1 MHAPNWC
8 RRLWPYLGRRQAE
21 EDLQEELRLHLELER
36 ERLRDA
42 GVPEAEASR
51 AARRKL
57 GNAPLIRERTRD
69 VWGWRW
75 LDDLGRDVRHAARGL
90 RRELGFTA
98 TVVCLLALGIGA
110 NTAMFSIV
118 YGVLL
123 RPLPY
128 PDSEAIVRVG
138 EMREMQSRA
147 SVLLTN
153 TTMPQIQED
162 AESFEQLAAYQD
174 SSVDWASPDGTV
186 TLNGATVSPSL
197 FPLLRATPH
206 LGRLFTEE
214 EALTGADTVVLL
226 SHGAW
231 TRRFGSDPDI
241 VGTVLEIDD
250 RSRTVVGVLAE
261 GFYFPSPE
269 VELWTPFVILPFAQP
284 DPVGQA
290 QPGAADRGPRS
301 PRSVVITSFTA
312 LGRLRPGVSPEQ
324 AATEVR
330 TILQRGDDDFA
341 RNFERRMLESR
352 TGRPSG
358 DTPEIDARVIPL
370 REEMVGE
377 YRPALLALTAATALV
392 LLIACINV
400 AGLLLARGVTRQR
413 GLAVCAA
420 LGAGRGRI
428 MGQLLTESVVLS
440 LSGGVIGLAVA
451 TVVLRTVPA
460 LVPGDI
466 ARLDEVGV
474 DGVVLAFTLGVSVV
488 VGLAFGAVPA
498 FQWSRLKLV
507 RILNEGSVQSAS
519 GFRLLRSNRTRALLA
534 TAQVA
539 LALVLLVGAG
549 LLLRSFVELLT
560 VDRGYDSAN
569 VITAHTRNRDA
580 EYRGGQMTPGGM
592 DDLRSG
598 SRRFVEALL
607 VQEERLANLPGVV
620 AVGLSAGLP
629 LATTGGTFMA
639 VQVDG
644 CPAPSDPSEAPRAL
658 IRMASPGYFD
668 VMRLRLRSGR
678 FFTRLDRA
686 GGPRVVVV
694 NEAFARD
701 VFGAEPAVGQRV
713 WVGPPP
719 MSLNRGLRGAPGVG
733 QRLGLGNLFG
743 DPWEVVGVVAD
754 IRYGGLTGT
763 EAPPEAFVSAHQL
776 EAAPIF
782 GFTPF
787 IAVRTSSDPRAIVPF
802 LREAVAEAHP
812 RATIDDVMTMD
823 ARLSA
828 AVAQPRFY
836 AGFVGFFA
844 ALALFLAAFGIYGL
858 LSYIVAQRRREI
870 GVRMAL
876 GAQRG
881 DILALVVRQGAALVA
896 AGAVVGLLAA
906 AVSSRV
912 LESFLYGVTADDR
925 LTFVGAPL
933 VLIVVALVACWLP
946 ARRATRIDPMD
957 ALRVE

>member
-42 GVPEAEASR
+42 GVPEEEASR

-128 PDSEAIVRVG
+128 PDSEAIVHIG
-138 EMREMQSRA
+138 ESFGGSRRG
-147 SVLLTN
+147 LTSPA
-153 TTMPQIQED
+153 MPLIRDE
-162 AESFEQLAAYQD
+162 AESFEQFGVYAVRGVEWKRPEGA
-174 SSVDWASPDGTV
+174 V
-186 TLNGATVSPSL
+186 TLRGAAVTPSM

-206 LGRLFTEE
+206 LGRLFS
-214 EALTGADTVVLL
+214 EADGRAGAEGLALL
-226 SHGAW
+226 SYRAW
-231 TRRFGSDPDI
+231 TARFALDPDI
-241 VGTVLEIDD
+241 VGTVLTLDAAPH
-250 RSRTVVGVLAE
+250 TVIGVLAE
-261 GFYFPSPE
+261 GFSFPSPDE
-269 VELWTPFVILPFAQP
+269 EIWTPFAIN
-284 DPVGQA
+284 
-290 QPGAADRGPRS
+290 PGGLS
-301 PRSVVITSFTA
+301 SGSNA

-330 TILQRGDDDFA
+330 TILQHTDDPLYVAATNGA
-341 RNFERRMLESR
+341 RAALRAL
-352 TGRPSG
+352 GRSAG
-358 DTPEIDARVIPL
+358 DTVVHDAQVVPL
-370 REEMVGE
+370 REEMVRE
-377 YRPALLALTAATALV
+377 YRPALLALIAAMALV
-392 LLIACINV
+392 LLIAGSNV

-413 GLAVCAA
+413 ALAVCAA

-428 MGQLLTESVVLS
+428 VRQLLTESVVLS
-440 LSGGVIGLAVA
+440 LAGGALGLAAAVA
-451 TVVLRTVPA
+451 VLRVVPA

-507 RILNEGSVQSAS
+507 GILNEGSARSTS
-519 GFRLLRSNRTRALLA
+519 GFRLLRSGRTRAALA
-534 TAQVA
+534 TTQMA

-549 LLLRSFVELLT
+549 LLLRSFVALMT
-560 VDRGYDSAN
+560 VDRGYDPAN
-569 VITAHTRNRDA
+569 VMTARIRDPG
-580 EYRGGQMTPGGM
+580 ESRRGGRLMLTPEEAAGRGAV
-592 DDLRSG
+592 G
-598 SRRFVEALL
+598 RRFSEALL
-607 VQEERLANLPGVV
+607 EALDRMARLPDVA
-620 AVGLSAGLP
+620 AVGLSSSLP
-629 LATTGGTFMA
+629 LAGGSFSPRSA
-639 VQVDG
+639 RVFG
-644 CPAPSDPSEAPRAL
+644 RPPPSDPNASPMVNLRS
-658 IRMASPGYFD
+658 ASPGYFD
-668 VMRLRLRSGR
+668 VMRLGLRVGR
-678 FFTRLDRA
+678 FFTPLDDV
-686 GGPRVVVV
+686 GSPRVLIV
-694 NEAFARD
+694 NESFARE
-701 VFGAEPAVGQRV
+701 VFGGETAVGQRLQI
-713 WVGPPP
+713 G
-719 MSLNRGLRGAPGVG
+719 
-733 QRLGLGNLFG
+733 G
-743 DPWEVVGVVAD
+743 DDSWEVIGVVAD
-754 IRYGGLTGT
+754 VQYRGLTGT
-763 EAPPEAFVSAHQL
+763 ESRAEAFVSVHQA
-776 EAAPIF
+776 ETAGMIF
-782 GFTPF
+782 GLNAPF
-787 IAVRTSSDPRAIVPF
+787 ILARTTGDPLAVIPF
-802 LREAVAEAHP
+802 LSEAVAEAHP
-812 RATIDDVMTMD
+812 SATIDDVTTMD
-823 ARLSA
+823 ARLWD

-836 AGFVGFFA
+836 AGFAGGFA

-858 LSYIVAQRRREI
+858 LSYTVAQRRREI

-881 DILALVVRQGAALVA
+881 DIVTLVVRQGAALVA

-906 AVSSRV
+906 FASSRV
-912 LESFLYGVTADDR
+912 LESFLYGITTDDR
-925 LTFVGAPL
+925 LTFVAAPL
-933 VLIVVALVACWLP
+933 VLIAVALVACWLP

>member
-90 RRELGFTA
+90 RREPGFTA
-98 TVVCLLALGIGA
+98 TVVCVLALGIGA

-128 PDSEAIVRVG
+128 PDSEAVVHIDESFG
-138 EMREMQSRA
+138 GSSMG
-147 SVLLTN
+147 LTSPA
-153 TTMPQIQED
+153 MPLIRDE
-162 AESFEQLAAYQD
+162 AESFEQFGVYAVRGVEWMRPEGA
-174 SSVDWASPDGTV
+174 V
-186 TLNGATVSPSL
+186 TLRGAAVTPSM

-206 LGRLFTEE
+206 LGRLFAEE
-214 EALTGADTVVLL
+214 DGRAGAEGVALL
-226 SHGAW
+226 SYRAW
-231 TRRFGSDPDI
+231 TARFALDPDI
-241 VGTVLEIDD
+241 VGTVLTLDAAPH
-250 RSRTVVGVLAE
+250 TVIGVLAE
-261 GFYFPSPE
+261 GFSFPSPDE
-269 VELWTPFVILPFAQP
+269 EIWTPYAIN
-284 DPVGQA
+284 
-290 QPGAADRGPRS
+290 PGGLS
-301 PRSVVITSFTA
+301 SGSNA

-330 TILQRGDDDFA
+330 TILQHTDDGRYASYTSGIRDGLRRSGRSTGDSLVHD
-341 RNFERRMLESR
+341 
-352 TGRPSG
+352 
-358 DTPEIDARVIPL
+358 VQVVPL
-370 REEMVGE
+370 REAMVRE
-377 YRPALLALTAATALV
+377 YRPALLALTAAMALV
-392 LLIACINV
+392 LLIACSNV
-400 AGLLLARGVTRQR
+400 GGLLLARGVTRQR
-413 GLAVCAA
+413 ALAVCAA

-428 MGQLLTESVVLS
+428 VRQLLTESVVLS
-440 LSGGVIGLAVA
+440 LSGGVIGLAAAV
-451 TVVLRTVPA
+451 VVLRVVPA

-474 DGVVLAFTLGVSVV
+474 DGVVLAFTLGLSVV

-498 FQWSRLKLV
+498 LQWSRLNLV
-507 RILNEGSVQSAS
+507 RILNEGSAQSTS
-519 GFRLLRSNRTRALLA
+519 GFRLLRSGRTRAALA

-549 LLLRSFVELLT
+549 LLLRSFVALMT
-560 VDRGYDSAN
+560 VDRGYDPAN
-569 VITAHTRNRDA
+569 VMTARTRD
-580 EYRGGQMTPGGM
+580 P
-592 DDLRSG
+592 DLRRRAG
-598 SRRFVEALL
+598 SMTREEAAERRAAGRRFSEALL
-607 VQEERLANLPGVV
+607 EALDRMARLPDVA
-620 AVGLSAGLP
+620 AVGLSSSLP
-629 LATTGGTFMA
+629 LAGGSFSPRSA
-639 VQVDG
+639 RVFG
-644 CPAPSDPSEAPRAL
+644 RPAPSDPNASPMVNLRS
-658 IRMASPGYFD
+658 ASPGYFD
-668 VMRLRLRSGR
+668 VMRLRLRAGR
-678 FFTRLDRA
+678 FFTALDGA
-686 GGPRVVVV
+686 GSPRVLVV
-694 NEAFARD
+694 NERFARE
-701 VFGAEPAVGQRV
+701 VFGSEPAVGQRLQI
-713 WVGPPP
+713 G
-719 MSLNRGLRGAPGVG
+719 
-733 QRLGLGNLFG
+733 G
-743 DPWEVVGVVAD
+743 DDSWEVIGVVAD
-754 IRYGGLTGT
+754 VQYRGLTGT
-763 EAPPEAFVSAHQL
+763 ESRAEAFVSVHQA
-776 EAAPIF
+776 ETAGMTF
-782 GFTPF
+782 GLDAPF
-787 IAVRTSSDPRAIVPF
+787 IVARTTGDPLAVIPY

-812 RATIDDVMTMD
+812 RAAIDDVMTMD

-836 AGFVGFFA
+836 AGFTVGFA

-858 LSYIVAQRRREI
+858 LSYTVAQRRREI

-906 AVSSRV
+906 FASSRV
-912 LESFLYGVTADDR
+912 LESFLYGITTDDR
-925 LTFVGAPL
+925 LTFVAGPL
-933 VLIVVALVACWLP
+933 VLVAVALVACSLP